1 MHNLSNENDGKVFIK
16 VFLNELMRT
25 YSGVWG
31 VSPSDVHV
39 GDVFDWIEQFS
50 VALSSRADQ
59 HQVII
64 KIVNAPPGDVYDLLA
79 SSRSSEEVTKHM
91 LRRYTAS
98 EGQLEELA

>member
-59 HQVII
+59 QQII
-64 KIVNAPPGDVYDLLA
+64 NNIVNAPPGDLYDLLA
-79 SSRSSEEVTKHM
+79 SSRSSEEVTKNI
-91 LRRYTAS
+91 LTRYTDRVGRSA
-98 EGQLEELA
+98 